1 MKRTWLEPKH
11 NTQALLRD
19 GNSYSSTKMVSLGCP
34 LAQKVAILS
43 TFLLEFKQVMGKT
56 YEFTQA
62 KNAKHLKV

>member
-1 MKRTWLEPKH
+1 MVII
-11 NTQALLRD
+11 
-19 GNSYSSTKMVSLGCP
+19 SYSSIKMVSLGCP

-62 KNAKHLKV
+62 RNARHLEI